1 MNLAGSDETNTYGAS
16 VTFQVVPDKGTLTLN
31 AMNQKVDG
39 LLDITANA
47 TGTFYNPGRTTL
59 IPAGQGNAADIL
71 DWDDSE
77 MTSISAQLGWTMT
90 KAWSISA
97 GYAFEQYDYKD
108 AMSAT
113 SKLMPSSIN
122 IFTKPNDGK
131 YDASIVY
138 TKLTFKF

>member
-1 MNLAGSDETNTYGAS
+1 M
-16 VTFQVVPDKGTLTLN
+16 TFQVVPDKGTLTLN

-47 TGTFYNPGRTTL
+47 TGSFYNPGRTTL

-77 MTSISAQLGWTMT
+77 MTSVSAQFGWTHDQ
-90 KAWSISA
+90 
-97 GYAFEQYDYKD
+97 GLDDLGRLQFEQYDFKD
-108 AMSAT
+108 AFSAT
-113 SKLMPSSIN
+113 SKLMPSNMN

-131 YDASIVY
+131 YEASIVY

>member
-1 MNLAGSDETNTYGAS
+1 
-16 VTFQVVPDKGTLTLN
+16 
-31 AMNQKVDG
+31 MNQKVDG

-113 SKLMPSSIN
+113 SKLMPSSMN